1 MNDDGDRLKKFESNP
16 LIKRS
21 LLIVGSRRSR
31 LAMLQTE
38 MVIDELRKFYPWM
51 NFRIKNIDT
60 TGDRILDRALVQI
73 GEKSLFTKELED
85 ELLESRIDIIVHSL
99 KDLPTSLPNRCCI
112 GAILKREDP
121 SDSLVL
127 RKDLQNLSSSDFN
140 SMLKNSLIRCYGT
153 SSSRRIAQLRAL
165 QSSENETISI
175 KDIRGNLNTR
185 LDKLDNHER
194 FGYDCLILATA
205 GLKRCGF
212 ASRISTKL
220 DWFYAVSQGA
230 LAVECRSD
238 DDEMIKLLRPLIDE
252 QTALECTAERVLMKC
267 LEGGCSV
274 PIGVRS
280 RWPSNSSSVLSLETK
295 VLSLD
300 GKQSVQ

>member
-112 GAILKREDP
+112 GAILK
-121 SDSLVL
+121 
-127 RKDLQNLSSSDFN
+127 
-140 SMLKNSLIRCYGT
+140 
-153 SSSRRIAQLRAL
+153 
-165 QSSENETISI
+165 
-175 KDIRGNLNTR
+175 
-185 LDKLDNHER
+185 
-194 FGYDCLILATA
+194 
-205 GLKRCGF
+205 
-212 ASRISTKL
+212 
-220 DWFYAVSQGA
+220 
-230 LAVECRSD
+230 
-238 DDEMIKLLRPLIDE
+238 
-252 QTALECTAERVLMKC
+252 
-267 LEGGCSV
+267 
-274 PIGVRS
+274 
-280 RWPSNSSSVLSLETK
+280 
-295 VLSLD
+295 
-300 GKQSVQ
+300 